1 MGRRHLLGLVRRP
14 IINTVR
20 RTGGEGAS
28 EIVVA
33 PDHLIQGDSTDI
45 LLGNGTD
52 LILLV

>member
-28 EIVVA
+28 VVA